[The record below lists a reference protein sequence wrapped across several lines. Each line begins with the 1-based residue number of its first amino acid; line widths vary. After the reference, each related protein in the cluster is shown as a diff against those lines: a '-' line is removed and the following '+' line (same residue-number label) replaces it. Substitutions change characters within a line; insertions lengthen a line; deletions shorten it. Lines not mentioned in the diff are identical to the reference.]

1 MDYNDNLNQSTLD
14 NDYIPDD
21 NFVKKEDIEKASI
34 LGGYEPKI
42 LNSDFEETPE
52 SDENITTSFNDENNN
67 KHKKGKRFL

>member
-21 NFVKKEDIEKASI
+21 NFVKKEDIEKANI

-52 SDENITTSFNDENNN
+52 SDENITTSFNDENN